1 MSTLRELELERISPH
16 LLEILRRQGNV
27 SLSEFQKSAL
37 RAGLMRDENI
47 IMQTHDYDEAYK
59 IGEIALLNQVTS
71 NFRARGII
79 LCQNPHQA
87 EKRLSSVSR
96 KCSRLGIR
104 VTPIIR
110 RRKATGILATR
121 ERVIVATIR
130 SLGIA
135 IQSQPGL
142 LNDVKSI
149 LVERIDRIGQSNYG
163 ATLEGILVNLMGV
176 SERVQYIATCPP
188 VADIDDLSRWLK
200 AEVVEDPE
208 PEIKRIFSVK
218 AFPSM
223 AESLADLAEFVHYKE
238 GQIMILCSDIDSA
251 EELAYQLTGLDDV
264 HEDAVLDLR
273 LLPEDRDELT
283 RLAQQ
288 IGGHFFDCE
297 LTDRLQDVVS
307 RGVAFFHEG
316 VPRIQRRMISEA
328 WEEQVLPVLVMP
340 TRFAIASGLRATV
353 VFLLG
358 AYMKDAYS
366 DLSGQEDLTVLTE
379 LQLSD
384 LLEKAGRPTLD
395 KEGFGI
401 VVVGSD
407 AERKRVLERYFI
419 KHEDGNISPRLGEV
433 DSSMDDPENFQDL
446 LLSQLCADSDGSD
459 TPFSILD
466 RTYWAASKRRV
477 GITADVMSP
486 VENANAET
494 LIDFRTNKSTLN
506 RAADIPDSSVRI
518 VSVTPS
524 KIEGLVHSGSREL
537 WHFVTLRAAE
547 GVSCSCEAWKY
558 QGISRHRLCKHLVKF
573 SKFALEDEDT
583 RSYAASVIEQ
593 ALRGLSLIDEL
604 EQEGLVVREDNRIKC
619 TVLGGSVAR
628 LGVPVGDARQALKAL
643 SDKKGDLSSILQK
656 LLVSRTGLSE
666 DLIHEVLSSVPADS
680 VEQIGK
686 CAEHMPGVVENL
698 LEEAQYVNSIL
709 LSLMAK
715 DKRNELSRRSLK
727 LQDSLM
733 TLLEDHS

>member
-1 MSTLRELELERISPH
+1 
-16 LLEILRRQGNV
+16 
-27 SLSEFQKSAL
+27 
-37 RAGLMRDENI
+37 MRDENI
-47 IMQTHDYDEAYK
+47 IMQTHDFDEAYR
-59 IGEIALLNQVTS
+59 IGEIALLNQVAS

-87 EKRLSSVSR
+87 EKRLSSLSK

-110 RRKATGILATR
+110 RREATGILPTR

-142 LNDVKSI
+142 LDDVKSI
-149 LVERIDRIGQSNYG
+149 LVERIDRIGQPNYG

-251 EELAYQLTGLDDV
+251 EELAYQLTGIDDV

-273 LLPEDRDELT
+273 LLPENRDELI

-288 IGGHFFDCE
+288 IGRHFFDCE

-358 AYMKDAYS
+358 AYMRDVYS
-366 DLSGQEDLTVLTE
+366 DLSGQEDLTVLSE

-384 LLEKAGRPTLD
+384 VLERAGRPTLD

-407 AERKRVLERYFI
+407 AERRRVLERYFI
-419 KHEDGNISPRLGEV
+419 KDEDRNISPRLGEV

-446 LLSQLCADSDGSD
+446 LLNQLCADSDSSD
-459 TPFSILD
+459 NPFSILD
-466 RTYWAASKRRV
+466 RTYWAASKRKV
-477 GITADVMSP
+477 GITADLMSP

-494 LIDFRTNKSTLN
+494 LIDLRTNKSTRT

-537 WHFVTLRAAE
+537 WHFVALRAAE

-573 SKFALEDEDT
+573 SKFALEDNDT
-583 RSYAASVIEQ
+583 RPYAASVIEQ

-643 SDKKGDLSSILQK
+643 SDKKGDLYSILQR

-666 DLIHEVLSSVPADS
+666 DLIHEVLSSLPADS
-680 VEQIGK
+680 IEQIGK

-698 LEEAQYVNSIL
+698 LEESQYVNSIL

-715 DKRNELSRRSLK
+715 DKRNELGRRSLE